1 MNITK
6 SQLTRIIREEVERGL
21 NLDAAAK
28 ARPATP
34 NEQIVLATLKNTGNE
49 LEILHLKGIL
59 DALAADS
66 AALTAFNAAVEEARK
81 AFSSSKPK
89 GMSSRISL
97 SQDDFEKLEF

>member
-21 NLDAAAK
+21 NLDAASK
-28 ARPATP
+28 ARGATP
-34 NEQIVLATLKNTGNE
+34 NESIVLTSFQNTGNE

-59 DALAADS
+59 AALAADS

-81 AFSSSKPK
+81 AFSSSKPAK
-89 GMSSRISL
+89 VRMPNAFYRAGY
-97 SQDDFEKLEF
+97 QDVED